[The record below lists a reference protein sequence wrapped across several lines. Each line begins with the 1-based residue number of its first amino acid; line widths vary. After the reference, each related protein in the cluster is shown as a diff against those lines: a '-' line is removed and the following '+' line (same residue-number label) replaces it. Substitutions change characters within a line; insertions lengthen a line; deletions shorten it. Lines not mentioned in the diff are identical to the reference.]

1 MEYIDMHS
9 HILPGLDDGSKNME
23 MTLAM
28 LRVAEQ
34 EGIGTI
40 YTTPHCMPGK
50 GHPTLA
56 KVEERIRLV
65 QEAAAAEGIQ
75 IILKKGTE
83 YYYGMDGRGEDHHPG
98 SFQLC
103 TGGIRALCGG
113 KIYPQCGQR
122 DPGLRLPAGH
132 RPCGKIPESDGA
144 EIRRHPV
151 DEGDWGTDPGELRFR
166 DRR

>member
-28 LRVAEQ
+28 LRVAVE

-50 GHPTLA
+50 GHPTLV

-65 QEAAAAEGIQ
+65 QEAAEAEGIHLLFLWV
-75 IILKKGTE
+75 ITASS
-83 YYYGMDGRGEDHHPG
+83 MAVPMC
-98 SFQLC
+98 LC
-103 TGGIRALCGG
+103 
-113 KIYPQCGQR
+113 
-122 DPGLRLPAGH
+122 
-132 RPCGKIPESDGA
+132 
-144 EIRRHPV
+144 
-151 DEGDWGTDPGELRFR
+151 F
-166 DRR
+166 